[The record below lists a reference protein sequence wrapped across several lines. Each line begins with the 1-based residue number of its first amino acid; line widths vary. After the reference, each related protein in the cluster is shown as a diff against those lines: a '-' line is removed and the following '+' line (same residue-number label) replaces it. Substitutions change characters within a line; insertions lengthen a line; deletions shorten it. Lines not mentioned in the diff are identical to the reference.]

1 MIEKLIQE
9 NTEALKALT
18 EAVKAMGDKPV
29 KKAKEETAK
38 PAPTPAPV
46 AEAPKPA
53 PTPAPVA
60 EAPKGI
66 PYEEVKAAMFSLV
79 DSHGQAAGVKIL
91 TDHGVKKG
99 TELKPEQYPSVLK
112 AIAAAK
118 APVAAAPEELF

>member
-18 EAVKAMGDKPV
+18 EAIKAMGDKPA
-29 KKAKEETAK
+29 KKEK
-38 PAPTPAPV
+38 PAPAPAPV

-53 PTPAPVA
+53 PAPVA

-66 PYEEVKAAMFSLV
+66 PYEEVKAGLFDLV
-79 DSHGQAAGVKIL
+79 GTHGQAAGIEIL
-91 TDHGVKKG
+91 TKFGVKKG
-99 TELKPEQYPSVLK
+99 TELKPEQYASVMA

-118 APVAAAPEELF
+118 TPAPAAAAHEELF

>member
-29 KKAKEETAK
+29 KKAKEETA
-38 PAPTPAPV
+38 
-46 AEAPKPA
+46 KPA